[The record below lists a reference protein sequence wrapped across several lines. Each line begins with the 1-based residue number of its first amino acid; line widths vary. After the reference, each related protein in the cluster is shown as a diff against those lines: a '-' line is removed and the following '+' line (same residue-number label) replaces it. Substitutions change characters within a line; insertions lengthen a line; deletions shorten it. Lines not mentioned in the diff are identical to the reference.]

1 MGLWLLI
8 PEFQRLGTWDLIR
21 GTFGD
26 DTLNSRLALQM
37 VNEAALCV
45 NRLRKRGSL
54 CNQGFSLVNG
64 LSFLATDESIHE
76 LLDQQSIEQYENLQL
91 NLLKIR
97 NLSGHYHPEQ
107 KILAIDPHRIAST
120 TQRLMP
126 MKKKKPE
133 EPSKKMLQTF
143 FCNDVSTRQP
153 LAFTVASTGKTC
165 SKATLQ
171 LVQIVEEAGITDA
184 LVLAD
189 KEHFTEEIA
198 SHFHRHQSFSILVPA
213 PNIKSVTRNF
223 SNIEYSTLWA
233 GFAIGETPFRFK
245 SSELPYRL
253 IVQRFGE
260 IPEKY
265 SYSAFLTDSNKNAE
279 ELMCD
284 FDKRWSIE
292 EFFNIE
298 GNMGWNRAS
307 TFNLNIRY
315 GKQTLALMA
324 QAAMYQLKK
333 KLPEPFSQWS
343 APELSENILTNMEG
357 DIRVKDDTI
366 IITYYKDHEKLNLR
380 NHYQEISQQL
390 IQEGINPKIPW
401 LYDFKLEF
409 RFK

>member
-8 PEFQRLGTWDLIR
+8 PEFQRLGTWDLIQ
-21 GTFGD
+21 GTFGND
-26 DTLNSRLALQM
+26 HLSSRLALQM

-76 LLDQQSIEQYENLQL
+76 LLDQQSISQYENLQL

-97 NLSGHYHPEQ
+97 NLSGHYYSGQ

-153 LAFTVASTGKTC
+153 LAFTVASPGKTC

-171 LVQIVEEAGITDA
+171 LLQLIEEAGITDA

-189 KEHFTEEIA
+189 KEHFTEEI
-198 SHFHRHQSFSILVPA
+198 SRYFHRHQSMSMLVPA
-213 PNIKSVTRNF
+213 PNINSVTKKF
-223 SNIEYSTLWA
+223 SNIEYTTLWA
-233 GFAIGETPFRFK
+233 GYAIGETSFRFK

-253 IVQRFGE
+253 IVQRSGE
-260 IPEKY
+260 IPERY
-265 SYSAFLTDSNKNAE
+265 AYSAFLTDSNKNAVE
-279 ELMCD
+279 MMCD

-292 EFFNIE
+292 EFFKIE
-298 GNMGWNRAS
+298 GDIGWNRAS

-366 IITYYKDHEKLNLR
+366 LITYYKDHEKLNLK
-380 NHYQEISQQL
+380 NHYQENTQQL